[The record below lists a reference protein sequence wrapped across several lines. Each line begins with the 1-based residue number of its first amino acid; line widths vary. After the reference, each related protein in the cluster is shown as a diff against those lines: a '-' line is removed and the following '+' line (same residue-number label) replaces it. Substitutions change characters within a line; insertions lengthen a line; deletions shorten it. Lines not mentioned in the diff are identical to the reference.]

1 VRSRVIAVVSGVVL
15 LAAGLTACS
24 KTGDDN
30 SGNGDVATQSAGA
43 IDLDPKHSMGPA
55 AAIPGATKGG
65 TITLLRGSDYSH
77 LDPARQYTLGAMS
90 LGRLFARPL
99 TTFKQSQD
107 GKLTLVGDTATTPGL
122 DVNKDCKTWKF
133 TIKDGLKFEDGSAI
147 TAKDIAYGI
156 ARSFDVNLSSGP
168 TYIQSW
174 LVNNPQY
181 QDVFDF
187 EKDKTALPP
196 GLTVPDDK
204 TLQMQFQQPHCD
216 LPFAASLPE
225 TAPVP
230 AAKDT
235 LTGYD
240 TQPVSSGP
248 YKIDHYTKGK
258 ELVLV
263 RNTNWDPA
271 SDAVRTAYPDG
282 FKVEI
287 GPDIDAQTN
296 RMIADAPADQATIS
310 TNGVSSALTAK
321 VIGDATVMARAINEP
336 GPDLSV
342 LSINTQR
349 VTDLKVRQALNYAID
364 RQDYLKSIGGVTA
377 GTAVSTLLPPQVF
390 GYAKYNAYDGGDT
403 GNIDKAKE
411 LLGGQHPE
419 LVLATSSGGVTDD
432 INELKS
438 NLEKAGFKI
447 TIRQVNADT
456 FYDDK
461 EKKDN
466 PWDLYLT
473 DWVYDWPSGSSVI
486 PILYDGRTIRPTSN
500 KDTAYFN
507 ADDVNAEIDRIS
519 TLPAGQQGEAWMA
532 LDKKIMTEYAPVVP
546 LYVSQAFYLYGSK
559 VGGLFAS
566 RTLGY
571 PDFVSVYVKQ

>member
-1 VRSRVIAVVSGVVL
+1 VVSGVVL
-15 LAAGLTACS
+15 LAAGLTACT
-24 KTGDDN
+24 KTGDDS
-30 SGNGDVATQSAGA
+30 SGNNTVTTQGAGA
-43 IDLDPKHSMGPA
+43 IDNDPKHSLGPA
-55 AAIPGATKGG
+55 DPIPGAAKGG
-65 TITLLRGSDYSH
+65 TINLLRGSDYSH
-77 LDPARQYTLGAMS
+77 LDPAREYTLGAMS
-90 LGRLFARPL
+90 LGRLFVRPL
-99 TTFKQSQD
+99 TAFKQAQD

-133 TIKDGLKFEDGSAI
+133 TIKSGLKYEDGSPI
-147 TAKDIAYGI
+147 TAHDIAYGI

-168 TYIQSW
+168 EYIQSW
-174 LVNNPQY
+174 LANSPQY

-196 GLTVPDDK
+196 GLTVPDDG
-204 TLQMQFQQPHCD
+204 TLQMVFQQPHCD
-216 LPFAASLPE
+216 LPFAAALPE

-230 AAKDT
+230 PAKDT

-263 RNTNWDPA
+263 RNDNWDPA
-271 SDAVRTAYPDG
+271 SDAVRTAYPDK
-282 FKVEI
+282 FVVQI

-296 RMIADAPADQATIS
+296 RMISDAPADQTAIS

-321 VIGDATVMARAINEP
+321 VVGDPAVMARALNEP
-336 GPDLSV
+336 GPDLTV
-342 LSINTQR
+342 LSINNQR

-364 RQDYLKSIGGVTA
+364 REDYLKAIGGVTA
-377 GTAVSTLLPPQVF
+377 GTAVTTLLPPQVF
-390 GYAKYNAYDGGDT
+390 GYTAYNAYDGGDT

-411 LLGGQHPE
+411 LLAGTHPE
-419 LVLATSSGGVTDD
+419 LVLATASGGVTDD
-432 INELKS
+432 INELKA

-473 DWVYDWPSGSSVI
+473 DWVYDWPAGSSVM
-486 PILYDGRTIRPTSN
+486 PILYDGRTIRDTSN

-507 ADDVNAEIDRIS
+507 ADDVNKEIDRIS
-519 TLPAGQQGEAWMA
+519 ALPAGEQGPAWMA
-532 LDKKIMTEYAPVVP
+532 LDKKIMTDYAPVVP
-546 LYVSQAFYLYGSK
+546 MYLSQAFFLHGSK
-559 VGGLFAS
+559 VGGLFVS

-571 PDFVSVYVKQ
+571 PDFVSVFVKQ